1 MLHFHLLNFD
11 AEENM
16 ETVKAAT
23 NNRQSS
29 QMLSSNL
36 IVSQRVMNAE
46 SRVVMFR
53 AFKFHSGNFIFM
65 FYFLI

>member
-29 QMLSSNL
+29 QMLSSNQ
-36 IVSQRVMNAE
+36 IINE
-46 SRVVMFR
+46 SGVVMFR
-53 AFKFHSGNFIFM
+53 AFKFHSDNSIFM
-65 FYFLI
+65 FYF